1 MNLEQALLDTEYES
15 KLDNII
21 KHSTIL
27 FNKDVLHH
35 KYYTLH
41 GINHSRAIISK
52 LNKLVD
58 GISPTNNL
66 TKAEIFYLLASV
78 YLHDV
83 GMLIPYSGDEE
94 KAKKISIQKK
104 KPFTKEDLIR
114 DEHNIRSGKYI
125 VENELDLKLDHVES
139 ECVKL
144 ICEGHRVVDI
154 TTENYN
160 DRLVDDERIRV
171 RLLAALL
178 RFSDELDISYKR
190 APKALR
196 DIFNED
202 MPDFSKLHWLK
213 HYYTSGVGISVRESN
228 SNRKTVIEIQTQYPD
243 RERGRK
249 ITEELIYK
257 PIEDSL
263 RIVDRILLQHG
274 LDITLNP
281 PEIYYK
287 EKLDEIPEDIFDKF
301 LGKQFVASMEI
312 PQTKSFVGRNSDLLD
327 LLGLLDRNVIV
338 IEGIAGIGKTYA
350 ASKFANQI
358 KNEYDVHWYG
368 ELSEVSTIS
377 SVMLKLA
384 IFLKDN
390 DKPRLFNSIENFGYD
405 VDVLISILKDELIK
419 NKFAIFFDNYHK
431 AESELNPLMKQ
442 LLHINSSKIVL
453 ITRKEPAFYNIVDE
467 KENLI
472 AKKRIDSWDCKDTQE
487 MCRIRG
493 VETIDDSTLI
503 EIHNR
508 LLGHPQY
515 LNLFCIL
522 AKKSKPETLLER
534 LPEAKEEARSY
545 LENEV
550 YNSLEGNE
558 KILLKIIAVHR
569 IPEALDAFCID
580 DDIKDIDEIISSLI
594 NRFLVNEIGVGK
606 YNVHEIIRDYCL
618 NDVKKKKTLRG
629 YHKNAAEYYLSKEEN
644 PEYLL
649 EASYHFIEA
658 GDSGKS
664 AEIVINHTQEF
675 ISKGFWKKIEEPL
688 NNAIKTLSK
697 HRHNPNSIRGVGLAH
712 YCIAD
717 FYDERGDLDLA
728 LKHAKESSKAMMR
741 FRGENIFRLYIL
753 FGSIYRNMGDFDKA
767 REYNQK
773 TLDIASKNNDE
784 YERAIANANI
794 GGDYKTRRKYIKAIE
809 LYINSVDFFEK
820 HDYTD
825 NTAGTYHNLALV
837 YFKLKDY
844 NNSYKSIKK
853 SIKLYEELGAK
864 YDIAREYV
872 EYAEFYLKNPANE
885 GNLDSVIQCLL
896 KNLEIYKQ
904 IGHLRG
910 ECEIY
915 SLIGYYY
922 YKQND
927 KESAIEYFKRAI
939 EISSDSVYKMYFA
952 EYYITSK
959 EFDKAIELLKNVIDD
974 INGTPFYKCQAYFL
988 MSISLFSM
996 KRNEDSI
1003 ACFSNIIQYHSTNKY
1018 VIADSDFSD
1027 IVPIVEEL
1035 NPIQCTLI
1043 KDLISLIYNK
1053 TTYPII
1059 RLDNVDIKKD
1069 VTENYAEVFHPFVG
1083 CKKITKDDNSFE
1095 KIMIYLKKGDVVIDT
1110 DKSTVMGVERDTAL
1124 LIFGFLYKKEFID
1137 FLNKSHNNLSI
1148 RLTDKGKKILFSS

>member
-1 MNLEQALLDTEYES
+1 MNLEQTLLDTEYKL

-21 KHSTIL
+21 KHSKIL
-27 FNKDVLHH
+27 FKKDVLHH
-35 KYYTLH
+35 QYYTLH
-41 GINHSRAIISK
+41 GNDHSRAIISK
-52 LNKLVD
+52 LDKLVV
-58 GISPTNNL
+58 GIGSNNDL

-83 GMLIPYSGDEE
+83 GMLIPYPEDEE
-94 KAKKISIQKK
+94 RVKANITQKK

-125 VENELDLKLDHVES
+125 VEHETDLKLDHVES

-144 ICEGHRVVDI
+144 ICEGHRLVDL
-154 TTENYN
+154 TTDYYN

-190 APKALR
+190 APTVLM
-196 DIFNED
+196 DIFKEE

-213 HYYTSGVGISVRESN
+213 HYYTSGVGITVRESN

-249 ITEELIYK
+249 ITEELIFK

-263 RIVDRILLQHG
+263 RIVDRIFLEYG

-281 PEIYYK
+281 PEIHYK
-287 EKLDEIPEDIFDKF
+287 ETLDKIPEDIFDKF
-301 LGKQFVASMEI
+301 LGKKFVASMEI
-312 PQTKSFVGRNSDLLD
+312 PQTKSFVGRNSELLD
-327 LLGLLDRNVIV
+327 LSGLLNRNILV

-358 KNEYDVHWYG
+358 KNEYDVYWYG

-390 DKPRLFNSIENFGYD
+390 GKPRLFNSIENFGYD
-405 VDVLISILKDELIK
+405 IEVLISILKDELVE
-419 NKFAIFFDNYHK
+419 NNFVIFFDNYHK
-431 AESELNPLMKQ
+431 AEYELNPLMKQ

-472 AKKRIDSWDCKDTQE
+472 AKKRIDPWNCKDTQK

-493 VETIDDSTLI
+493 IDAIDDTTLI

-508 LLGHPQY
+508 LHGHPQY

-522 AKKSKPETLLER
+522 TKKSKPETLLER
-534 LPEAKEEARSY
+534 LPEAQEEAYSY

-550 YNSLEGNE
+550 YKSLKNKE
-558 KILLKIIAVHR
+558 KILLKIIAVYR
-569 IPEALDAFCID
+569 IPEALDAFYID
-580 DDIKDIDEIISSLI
+580 DDITDIDEIISSLI
-594 NRFLVNEIGVGK
+594 NRFLVSEIGIGK

-629 YHKNAAEYYLSKEEN
+629 YHKNAAEYYLSKDEN

-658 GDSGKS
+658 GESKKS
-664 AEIVINHTQEF
+664 AEIVINHTKEF

-697 HRHNPNSIRGVGLAH
+697 HRHDPNSILGVGLAH
-712 YCIAD
+712 YRIAD
-717 FYDERGDLDLA
+717 FYYARGDLDLA
-728 LKHAKESSKAMMR
+728 LEHANESSKAMVRIGGADM
-741 FRGENIFRLYIL
+741 FGLYIL
-753 FGSIYRNMGDFDKA
+753 FGGIYGKKGDFDKSM
-767 REYNQK
+767 EYHKK
-773 TLDIASKNNDE
+773 TLDMAVKNNDDH
-784 YERAIANANI
+784 ERAIANANI
-794 GGDYKTRRKYIKAIE
+794 GNIYRGRGDYIKAIE
-809 LYINSVDFFEK
+809 LCSNSVDFFEK
-820 HDYTD
+820 HDDT
-825 NTAGTYHNLALV
+825 NNSATTYANLASF
-837 YFKLKDY
+837 YSNLKDY
-844 NNSYKSIKK
+844 NNSYKYIKK
-853 SIKLYEELGAK
+853 SIKIYKELGAK
-864 YDIAREYV
+864 YETARTYV
-872 EYAEFYLKNPANE
+872 KYASIYLNDASNE
-885 GNLDSVIQCLL
+885 GNFDSVLQCLL

-904 IGHLRG
+904 IGNLRG
-910 ECEIY
+910 ECDIY

-922 YKQND
+922 KKQNND
-927 KESAIEYFKRAI
+927 KSAIEYFEKTI
-939 EISSDSVYKMYFA
+939 ELSSDSEYKLFFA
-952 EYYITSK
+952 EYYMTSK
-959 EFDKAIELLKNVIDD
+959 EFDKAIDLLKNVIDN
-974 INGTPFYKCQAYFL
+974 INETPYLKCQAYFL

-996 KRNEDSI
+996 EREDDSV
-1003 ACFSNIIQYHSTNKY
+1003 ACISNIIQYHSTNQY
-1018 VIADSDFSD
+1018 VMVNFDFSD
-1027 IVPIVEEL
+1027 ITPIVDEL
-1035 NPIQCTLI
+1035 NPIHCTLI
-1043 KDLISLIYNK
+1043 KDLISLMHNK

-1059 RLDNVDIKKD
+1059 HLDDVDIERDVSKD
-1069 VTENYAEVFHPFVG
+1069 YAELFHPFVG
-1083 CKKITKDDNSFE
+1083 HKKITPGDDSLKIITNS
-1095 KIMIYLKKGDVVIDT
+1095 LNKGDIVIDI

-1124 LIFGFLYKKEFID
+1124 MILGFLYKKEFID
-1137 FLNKSHNNLSI
+1137 YINKSQNNLSI
-1148 RLTDKGKKILFSS
+1148 RITDKGKNIMFSS